1 MPFAG
6 YVSPDGSTTQDNF
19 SYCIQSIISNF
30 APTIT
35 QPFSYLQSMTADMM
49 DSINTSTQ
57 SSTEQTSWL
66 KGNVSGIIGNLYAVF
81 LNVIIEFNI
90 IVIKLIDTQG
100 KISGIM
106 ATVLYIMTAVQYTF
120 ESMWNGVPGVMIKT
134 IGKL

>member
-1 MPFAG
+1 
-6 YVSPDGSTTQDNF
+6 
-19 SYCIQSIISNF
+19 
-30 APTIT
+30 
-35 QPFSYLQSMTADMM
+35 MM

-66 KGNVSGIIGNLYAVF
+66 KGNVSGILGNLYAVF

-106 ATVLYIMTAVQYTF
+106 ATILYIMTAVQYTF